1 MEEFVVYVT
10 LHVCVYACVQRLRE
24 DFHKMKQEK
33 EELEVEF
40 EELTSRST
48 SQSEVRSHHL

>member
-1 MEEFVVYVT
+1 MEEFVVYET